1 MEQTTDGT
9 ISYRLSISRS
19 HRSASSD
26 NPSSGLA
33 DVMVREVSAGRTGS
47 GAEGWRGGA
56 QGRLDQ
62 GDSPIELC
70 RPAKAGK

>member
-19 HRSASSD
+19 QRSASSD

-33 DVMVREVSAGRTGS
+33 DVMVREVSAGLTERGLRA
-47 GAEGWRGGA
+47 GGGA

-62 GDSPIELC
+62 GDSPIEMC
-70 RPAKAGK
+70 RPAKPGK